1 MASTQKYFSHDVDA
15 LNDPKISIMID
26 DWGMAGYG
34 YWWTLLEK
42 LADNE
47 TNALSLDNLL
57 LRYLSKVW
65 AQPVETC
72 SAFIKSL
79 IEDYKLLDTD
89 DGYTIW
95 SNSLNRRIEIAE
107 GKSRAKAEA
116 GRKGGQNKKGY
127 RKNSS
132 AISEIAENSKNDTE
146 TEPEINQNNVDAVE
160 KIAENSSAILQNSK
174 EKQCQKK
181 IANKRKEIKENKI
194 KENIY
199 IEKKASIDFY
209 IKNIG
214 QLSPVYLER
223 LEDLIE
229 EYGDNDVLNSL
240 KFAHSKGKASIG
252 YITKMLENQAQQLA
266 VQSPL
271 AAGSKYP
278 VINAAD
284 MEGYDEDDKVES

>member
-1 MASTQKYFSHDVDA
+1 MASKQNYFSHDVDA

-47 TNALSLDNLL
+47 TNTLQLDNLL
-57 LRYLSKVW
+57 FRYLSKVW
-65 AQPVETC
+65 AQPVDTC
-72 SAFIKSL
+72 KAFISQL
-79 IEDYKLLDTD
+79 IEDYKLLETD
-89 DGYTIW
+89 DGITVW
-95 SNSLNRRIEIAE
+95 SNSLNRRIEMAE
-107 GKSRAKAEA
+107 GKSRMKAEA

-127 RKNSS
+127 RKNST
-132 AISEIAENSKNDTE
+132 AISENSKNSRNDTE
-146 TEPEINQNNVDAVE
+146 NISEINQNNVDSIE
-160 KIAENSSAILQNSK
+160 EIAENSSAILQDSTG
-174 EKQCQKK
+174 KQCQKK
-181 IANKRKEIKENKI
+181 IANKIKEIKENK
-194 KENIY
+194 ENKYIY

-209 IKNIG
+209 LNKIG

-229 EYGDNDVLNSL
+229 NYGDENVLNSL
-240 KFAHSKGKASIG
+240 KFAHSKGKASMG
-252 YITKMLENQAQQLA
+252 YITRMLENQAQELA
-266 VQSPL
+266 VQAPL

-284 MEGYDEDDKVES
+284 MEDIEDSEVET